1 MSESSSKTTADLK
14 TIQEW
19 AEKRDGKPTRVKSTG
34 DKKGGGVLRIN
45 FPVIQPKIL
54 WKKFRGRNGI
64 KPSKIGN
71 LPFCTRKKR
80 REERKA
86 GSLAP
91 IAVIQKKNQ
100 QFRVFELF

>member
-1 MSESSSKTTADLK
+1 MSESSSKTTTDLK

-19 AEKRDGKPTRVKSTG
+19 AEKRDGKPTKVKSTG
-34 DKKGGGVLRIN
+34 DKKAVECYELI
-45 FPVIQPKIL
+45 FPVIQAKIL
-54 WKKFRGRNGI
+54 WKKFRGRNGV

-86 GSLAP
+86 SSL
-91 IAVIQKKNQ
+91 N
-100 QFRVFELF
+100 